1 MKEYLYKI
9 DSLQKEFENLS
20 PIKIEY
26 QKRLDKKF
34 RLEFNYNSNHI
45 EGNTL
50 TYGETE
56 LLLFFDNTK
65 GEHSLREF
73 EEMKAHDI
81 AYLKISEWAKE
92 ERPLSETDIKELNR
106 IILVR
111 NFWKEAI
118 TVDNQPTRREIKVGN
133 YKEFPNSVRL
143 ENGEI
148 FDYASPTETPI
159 KMQEMME
166 WYKTEGKD
174 FHPVVLAAMF
184 HYKFVRIHPFDDG
197 NGRVARL
204 LLNYILLKN
213 NFPPIVI
220 KSSDKKN
227 YLSAL
232 HKADVGDLEAFSKY
246 IAEQL
251 IWSLEIS
258 IKAAKGES
266 IEESNDWEKKLSMM
280 KVEAFK
286 DKNKKVE
293 IIKNKETIKKTILNQ
308 IILLTSEL
316 EKKYKN
322 FEVFFNSTLTYF
334 TEPGN
339 FEMNSINYFDD
350 FYKNISEGI
359 VNINDNYTFN
369 TVFKKYIKFESNKNV
384 FSFGIQFKA
393 NQNNYELIVIN
404 EKKLILRKFIKLYD
418 EKLYDDEIL
427 DIVNI
432 IGENLMEQIEDISNQ

>member
-1 MKEYLYKI
+1 MKNYLQKI
-9 DSLQKEFENLS
+9 DELQNKLKSLL
-20 PIKIEY
+20 PIQSED
-26 QKRLDKKF
+26 QRRLDKKF

-65 GEHSLREF
+65 GDHTLREF

-92 ERPLSETDIKELNR
+92 ERPISETDIKELNR

-118 TVDNQPTRREIKVGN
+118 TPDNQPTRREIKVGN

-143 ENGEI
+143 ENGEL
-148 FDYASPTETPI
+148 FDYASPSETPI
-159 KMQEMME
+159 KMQEMMD
-166 WYKTEGKD
+166 WYRNEGND
-174 FHPVVLAAMF
+174 FHPVDLASML

-204 LLNYILLKN
+204 LLNYVLLKN
-213 NFPPIVI
+213 NFPPIII

-227 YLSAL
+227 YLSTL

-266 IEESNDWEKKLSMM
+266 IDESNDWEKKLAMM
-280 KVEAFK
+280 KIDVFK
-286 DKNKKVE
+286 DMNKYVIYKKSKE
-293 IIKNKETIKKTILNQ
+293 SIKDFILENFYE
-308 IILLTSEL
+308 LLRKISFL
-316 EKKYKN
+316 NLK
-322 FEVFFNSTLTYF
+322 FEALFNSTNYYIY
-334 TEPGN
+334 EKGNSSGN
-339 FEMNSINYFDD
+339 FSDLDSIINNVKNDSLIFMDNFIFYINYNNFI
-350 FYKNISEGI
+350 KKESISI
-359 VNINDNYTFN
+359 KSMDIKIIFN
-369 TVFKKYIKFESNKNV
+369 E
-384 FSFGIQFKA
+384 
-393 NQNNYELIVIN
+393 NNYSLYLDDN
-404 EKKLILRKFIKLYD
+404 KILIKLYD
-418 EKLYDDEIL
+418 TSFLDEEL
-427 DIVNI
+427 DSIVNI
-432 IGENLMEQIEDISNQ
+432 IGENLMKQIEDISNQ